1 MFASPQHRRLAT
13 AALATAAWIVLGA
26 ASAFAKV
33 GPDDPGSA
41 ITPSQ
46 TPAIVS
52 ATDWTQLAMM
62 SAAACL
68 IGVAATLAVQLAVRR
83 SHRRSMAHA

>member
-1 MFASPQHRRLAT
+1 MFVSPHRRRLTA

-41 ITPSQ
+41 ITPSS
-46 TPAIVS
+46 PVPVS
-52 ATDWTQLAMM
+52 ATDWSQLAMM

-83 SHRRSMAHA
+83 SHRRSVVHA